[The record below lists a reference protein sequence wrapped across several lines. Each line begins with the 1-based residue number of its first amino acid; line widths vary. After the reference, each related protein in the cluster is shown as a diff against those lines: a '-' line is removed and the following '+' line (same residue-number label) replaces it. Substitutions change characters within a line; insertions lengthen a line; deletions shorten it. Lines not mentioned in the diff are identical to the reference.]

1 MPIKNIF
8 RKKKSPPKTKVKKK
22 EKQFQICDI
31 FREGISLKETFT
43 KRLIS
48 KAEKGANFF
57 NIYNESR
64 IQLAFN
70 SFDPRMKE
78 ALYEIIFLLH
88 ENYPELATHKYK
100 SSVFKGQIKV
110 KETEKTIN
118 LYDDK
123 APYGVKGIER
133 LSSIFKKDF
142 DDYIL
147 ATFGR
152 KLDFSGD
159 QSQRP
164 IDGIYSIGSIGTIG
178 HKNIAS
184 DLDLEVQYDLEPFLF
199 DIKKWDDSVFID
211 AIQKECSDL
220 IDRYVFKKYKGK
232 NETPTKEKK
241 KNIKVFFSQKLSD
254 KYPLLFKHLILKTTN
269 VFKLIE
275 KSPNKAKIKSRL
287 IREIIN
293 LMKRNARLGN
303 AEDIKKN
310 EQVLKQRIEKIQS
323 YIQDKFPDAEV
334 YLFPFSLHEFR
345 KGHFGSTTESKESSG
360 SAYELIL
367 NYETLMPG
375 IYFTPIIPCHFLFP
389 NDVNNSEEHF
399 DKLIEYLR
407 FGIIDIYDK
416 LSGQITNQGPT
427 PDLQMTYVAHH
438 YSAVYW
444 EAFKASYGNL
454 PKATLNLLR
463 YEVLLEK
470 QAGKTIIQLIKN
482 PQLLDKLAFATDN
495 LEKELKAEKIFSPQ
509 DLISFEKEFPDL
521 QFDPWWLRY
530 KALKIAYG
538 VPDIIEGIETA
549 ELIQISKNID
559 TAFALHIRLS
569 DVFKKPGQKPLN
581 NSFRDEVLTEFLNQA
596 FPDNTDRRNSLTA
609 TFIGDVETVSEFEK
623 DLREIFQSCIDRVH
637 EKVESTHEKTDKK
650 TSDEYNIWYHFYQK
664 NFKPKKNVI
673 QRSILNHLQVPRG
686 RLQIGFEPKEGWFFR
701 SLQKETTVG
710 KRFESSILNILP
722 EKVTLLK
729 KSKFLHGLAYCV
741 VNGYYGVFSS
751 GTLKETMTDVEYDR
765 KHTNLGSKN
774 DNHLAFIRP
783 DQIERIMKMIIEL
796 FSPLKVSY
804 MDCIQTKR
812 KIITVM
818 IFLNLQ
824 KYGRLSILYRDNL
837 DTLYVDTFD
846 LKDFNVNIDKY
857 ITSYKSM
864 LKSVFLHET
873 LRRFFEARQINPD
886 EIALKTWV
894 NTNSVE
900 TSHAATNEVAKESEL
915 AETFIKQII
924 LKYAS

>member
-1 MPIKNIF
+1 MKNIF
-8 RKKKSPPKTKVKKK
+8 KKKKIAPKTKVQKKG
-22 EKQFQICDI
+22 KQNQLCDL
-31 FREGISLKETFT
+31 FREGISLKESFT
-43 KRLIS
+43 KRLVAE
-48 KAEKGANFF
+48 AEKGAHFF
-57 NIYNESR
+57 NRYNESR

-70 SFDPRMKE
+70 SFDPKMKE

-88 ENYPELATHKYK
+88 ENYPELATHKYQAP
-100 SSVFKGQIKV
+100 VFRGQLKV
-110 KETEKTIN
+110 KETEKTAN

-133 LSSIFKKDF
+133 LSSIFKNEF
-142 DDYIL
+142 SEYIL
-147 ATFGR
+147 TTFGR
-152 KLDFSGD
+152 KLSYNGD

-199 DIKKWDDSVFID
+199 NIKSWDDSILVS
-211 AIQKECSDL
+211 AMQKECEDL
-220 IDRYVFKKYKGK
+220 INRYILKKYKGK
-232 NETPTKEKK
+232 KETLTKEKK
-241 KNIKVFFSQKLSD
+241 RKIKTFFQQKLTD
-254 KYPLLFKHLILKTTN
+254 KYPLLFKHLISKTTN
-269 VFKLIE
+269 IFKLAE
-275 KSPNKAKIKSRL
+275 KSPEKTKIKSHL
-287 IREIIN
+287 VREIIN

-303 AEDIKKN
+303 AEDIKVK
-310 EQVLKQRIEKIQS
+310 EQILKKRIEKIQA
-323 YIQDKFPDAEV
+323 YIQDKFPEAEV

-345 KGHFGSTTESKESSG
+345 KGQFGSTTESKESSG
-360 SAYELIL
+360 GAYELIL

-389 NDVNNSEEHF
+389 DDVNNSEDHF

-407 FGIIDIYDK
+407 FGIIDIYNE
-416 LSGQITNQGPT
+416 LAGQITNQGPT
-427 PDLQMTYVAHH
+427 PDLQLSYVAHH

-470 QAGKTIIQLIKN
+470 TVGKTIIQLIKN
-482 PQLLDKLAFATDN
+482 PELLDKLAYSPEN
-495 LEKELKAEKIFSPQ
+495 IEKQLEEEKIFSPQ
-509 DLISFEKEFPDL
+509 KLLFFEKEFPEL
-521 QFDPWWLRY
+521 KFDPWWLRY

-538 VPDIIEGIETA
+538 VPNIIAGIEA
-549 ELIQISKNID
+549 PELIQISKNID

-569 DVFKKPGQKPLN
+569 DVFKKPGQKPLA
-581 NSFRDEVLTEFLNQA
+581 NSFRDEVLTEYLNQA
-596 FPDNTDRRNSLTA
+596 FPDNTDRRNFLTA

-637 EKVESTHEKTDKK
+637 EKVENTRIETDGK

-686 RLQIGFEPKEGWFFR
+686 RLQIGFDLKEGWFFR

-710 KRFESSILNILP
+710 KRFETSILNILP

-729 KSKFLHGLAYCV
+729 KSKFLYGLAYCV
-741 VNGYYGVFSS
+741 LNGYYGVFSS

-812 KIITVM
+812 KIITAM

-846 LKDFNVNIDKY
+846 LKDFNVNIEKY
-857 ITSYKSM
+857 ITSYKLM
-864 LKSVFLHET
+864 LNSAILHET
-873 LRRFFEARQINPD
+873 LRRFFEARQINLN
-886 EIALKTWV
+886 EIAIKTWV

-915 AETFIKQII
+915 AATFIKQII
-924 LKYAS
+924 LKYAT